1 MQALFD
7 PLSEADRGEGATTN
21 TTLMPIR
28 TTGESIRRCKPFSIP
43 SARQITAKGYRYTTL
58 KPTPVNRGKG
68 IRRCRPFSIPSV
80 RQITAKGY
88 RQHDPT
94 FIYTIASWPADVKR
108 VRCRLISA
116 FTVVRKDAFTVVRK
130 EGLIFGSE
138 RGIVS
143 TIQTKALEET
153 RK

>member
-28 TTGESIRRCKPFSIP
+28 TTGKSIRRCKPFSIP

-58 KPTPVNRGKG
+58 KPIPVNRGKS

-94 FIYTIASWPADVKR
+94 FIYTIASWPVDVKR
-108 VRCRLISA
+108 VRCRFIS
-116 FTVVRKDAFTVVRK
+116 AFTVVRK